1 MENLFDRKIF
11 NIILIHVARTWERI
25 RVTRPNEAM
34 PLDNIESCE
43 AIEYIATTIINNEL
57 LQEFL
62 EKRDGDLWDKYG
74 DGFSDSYI
82 ERVADEIIYAN
93 YLY

>member
-1 MENLFDRKIF
+1 MEKLFDRQIY
-11 NIILIHVARTWERI
+11 NIVLIHVARTWERT
-25 RVTRPNEAM
+25 RVTRPHEAM

-43 AIEYIATTIINNEL
+43 AIEEIATRIINNDL

-62 EKRDGDLWDKYG
+62 EKRDGDVWDKYG

-82 ERVADEIIYAN
+82 ERVADEIIEN
-93 YLY
+93 DYL